1 MFRILGRSVDVS
13 DGVLEHYFS
22 ILKGKKNARYLMNKD
37 SMPGR
42 IKTCREILKECHL
55 CERRCGVNRFEKRGV
70 CGVKDTKV
78 SSFFVHMGEEPELIP
93 SFTIFFAGC
102 NLKCVFCQNW
112 DISQNPKAGKVVS
125 KEKVSR
131 SISKTDARNVNW
143 VGGDP
148 IPNICFILDVL
159 NILDTNLPQ
168 VFNSNMY
175 FSLEALELLDGVV
188 DLYLS
193 DFKYGN
199 SKCGKRLS
207 KVKDYFEIVSRNH
220 KLVNKNTDMIIRHLI
235 LPGHYECCTVPII
248 MWIAEHLD
256 VSRVK
261 MNIMAQYHPEHNA
274 WDYEELQDSIDM
286 KHYFRAK
293 DLAKEYGIPLS
304 E

>member
-1 MFRILGRSVDVS
+1 MFRILRRSVVES
-13 DGVLEHYFS
+13 DGILEHYFGVVE
-22 ILKGKKNARYLMNKD
+22 GKKNARYLDNKEKLPD
-37 SMPGR
+37 K
-42 IKTCREILKECHL
+42 IKKCKEILKECHL
-55 CERRCGVNRFEKRGV
+55 CERRCGVNRSEKKGV
-70 CGVKDTKV
+70 CGVKETKI

-112 DISQNPKAGKVVS
+112 DISQNSQAGKVMSKKKVS
-125 KEKVSR
+125 KL
-131 SISKTDARNVNW
+131 IAKTDARNVNW

-148 IPNICFILDVL
+148 IPNIGFILNVL
-159 NILDTNLPQ
+159 KISETNIPQ

-175 FSLEALELLDGVV
+175 FTLEALDLLEGMV
-188 DLYLS
+188 DLYLT

-207 KVKDYFEIVSRNH
+207 KVKNYFEVVSRNH
-220 KLVNKNTDMIIRHLI
+220 ELVNKDTDMIIRHLI

-248 MWIAEHLD
+248 RWIAEHLD
-256 VSRVK
+256 VSRTK

-286 KHYFRAK
+286 KHFFRAK
-293 DLAKEYGIPLS
+293 DLASEYGIPLS